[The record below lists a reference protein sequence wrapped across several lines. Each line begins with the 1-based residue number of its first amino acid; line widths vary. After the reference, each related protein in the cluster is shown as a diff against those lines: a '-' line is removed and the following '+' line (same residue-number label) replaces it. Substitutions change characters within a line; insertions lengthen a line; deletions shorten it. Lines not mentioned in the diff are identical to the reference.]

1 MKVEIKELPNLRV
14 AAVRHTG
21 PYNQIAI
28 AFAQLNRIVESAGL
42 ATPDTA
48 LLAIFHDDPETTAQ
62 EQLRSEAGITVPQ
75 DARLPAELIEE
86 HIPAGKYACTV
97 HVGPYEQLGDTWA
110 RFKSEW
116 LPASGHRIGTRPDL
130 RDLPEHADD
139 GTEGSARH
147 GAVHADRVSDR
158 SSYLISAASCGSRS
172 AVGHG
177 HADSSRGSHVDVIV
191 RL

>member
-21 PYNQIAI
+21 PYNQIAF

-62 EQLRSEAGITVPQ
+62 EQLRSAAGITVPQ

-116 LPASGHRIGTRPDL
+116 PPASGHRIGRGATFEIYRNTPMTVPKDQL
-130 RDLPEHADD
+130 V
-139 GTEGSARH
+139 TELYMPIA
-147 GAVHADRVSDR
+147 
-158 SSYLISAASCGSRS
+158 
-172 AVGHG
+172 
-177 HADSSRGSHVDVIV
+177 
-191 RL
+191 